1 MRRDRFFSLS
11 NMWSPFY
18 AHFPERGCPPNRV
31 KSSHGGQPLGDLLWW
46 ELAVPSVSHLDLVK
60 LWVAAGLPT
69 ELLPEKPTVEKAFKT
84 AAWEMH
90 LDHPERFFRLAVEN
104 EQKLVIGIVN
114 ELRDGNGGLIYVQ
127 EARVTLQRQVGKLV
141 SDQPRQDLVVQLA
154 RRFEALK
161 TLHTTDDIRH
171 TITRTL
177 ESFAA
182 VALRHMGGVYWVPA
196 QHGSALRQLQAVIER
211 LGQSKMYLVPITATN
226 EGQGCARWHRI
237 SINRKGKPCRPN

>member
-1 MRRDRFFSLS
+1 METELDLICR
-11 NMWSPFY
+11 NT
-18 AHFPERGCPPNRV
+18 N
-31 KSSHGGQPLGDLLWW
+31 HGGQPLGDLLWW
-46 ELAVPSVSHLDLVK
+46 ELVVPSVSHLDLVK

-69 ELLPEKPTVEKAFKT
+69 ELLPEEPTAEKAFKT
-84 AAWEMH
+84 AAWETQI
-90 LDHPERFFRLAVEN
+90 DHPERFFRLAVEN
-104 EQKLVIGIVN
+104 EQKIVIGIVN

-161 TLHTTDDIRH
+161 TLHTTDDIRQ

-177 ESFAA
+177 DSFTA

-211 LGQSKMYLVPITATN
+211 LGQSKMYLVPITATK